1 MSKLLLWGV
10 ALTEVIMNSCIFF
23 IIIFEVMAVIVW
35 IENKYIKDVKE
46 KNTVDDILFWVL
58 QGFAAVF
65 LQLGKILQQLG
76 K

>member
-1 MSKLLLWGV
+1 MSKLLLWDV

-35 IENKYIKDVKE
+35 IENKYIKDAKE
-46 KNTVDDILFWVL
+46 KDTVDDIFFWVL

-65 LQLGKILQQLG
+65 LQLGKIIQLLG